1 MMLLICLLRRF
12 GREIP
17 SYRGVGVAVP
27 MSCFITKVQLSCARM
42 LHASTFGCRLPI
54 IVALTPLVTN
64 IQGFLAPFGNSS
76 FIPVLGVLLLG
87 TGALQTHGD

>member
-27 MSCFITKVQLSCARM
+27 MSCFITKVQLSFARSAVDHSQREVVYIVDG
-42 LHASTFGCRLPI
+42 LPWNESHRSVYRLF
-54 IVALTPLVTN
+54 VQHLTPT
-64 IQGFLAPFGNSS
+64 S
-76 FIPVLGVLLLG
+76 
-87 TGALQTHGD
+87 